1 MTAVAAELAAHIHQ
15 LFLEHRQLDT
25 QMIVFDVLTETSN
38 EEECVFWPGTGSEYA
53 SLVGVVVP
61 AVKSK
66 LGATP
71 QVCCYFASATAILPV
86 LLLLLHFYCYC
97 YTAAATT
104 LLILPL
110 PHC

>member
-1 MTAVAAELAAHIHQ
+1 MAAVAAELAAHIHQ

-53 SLVGVVVP
+53 SLVGAVVP

-66 LGATP
+66 LRATP
-71 QVCCYFASATAILPV
+71 QVCCCCYTAAT
-86 LLLLLHFYCYC
+86 LLLLLLYCRCYC
-97 YTAAATT
+97 YTVLAPKG
-104 LLILPL
+104 LG
-110 PHC
+110 